1 MTYKKNP
8 TDFNDEI
15 LRELEVRHDSIR
27 IKSLQLTV
35 LIGYFTING
44 LPLLLIMR
52 FKQLMD
58 RDTKNTNYDSD
69 WSPVHKVKV
78 TEVA

>member
-44 LPLLLIMR
+44 LPLLLVVR